1 MPFILQHDL
10 LIYKQA
16 RKFICNTHKLQPGV
30 GITGSESLCLLFCY
44 HSDLSLQAEVF
55 LTLRYPQFLFLP
67 DSHLYMLASVLKSL
81 VSCSWAMLLYFNSL
95 CTPVHL
101 LVIQIEDFFKT
112 LGVAVQLQT
121 AHTLALFRLPNLFF
135 QPCLLLLVHN
145 LLASP
150 VPSFSH
156 CHAQTPYEKQSN
168 KSQTY

>member
-67 DSHLYMLASVLKSL
+67 DSHLYNVGFCSEE
-81 VSCSWAMLLYFNSL
+81 SCELF
-95 CTPVHL
+95 
-101 LVIQIEDFFKT
+101 
-112 LGVAVQLQT
+112 LGHAVV
-121 AHTLALFRLPNLFF
+121 F
-135 QPCLLLLVHN
+135 
-145 LLASP
+145 
-150 VPSFSH
+150 
-156 CHAQTPYEKQSN
+156 
-168 KSQTY
+168 